1 MVSANRTS
9 SRVDFKSAR
18 QGRKGPMNVREYMM
32 EALDANGV
40 STLTAQTPNPK
51 IVSGL
56 AVRFRT

>member
-1 MVSANRTS
+1 
-9 SRVDFKSAR
+9 
-18 QGRKGPMNVREYMM
+18 MNVREYMM